1 MSLQVEG
8 LFGRADVQG
17 ISMGDVHTLFRDTQG
32 GLWAVGENKEGQC
45 GLGTPLEVIAS
56 QHRQAFHDSFRSVRD
71 AASLTTHMHASDA
84 REQRIRQ
91 HIQGLMNTSN
101 SSQQYASSYA
111 GGPGASGR

>member
-1 MSLQVEG
+1 MYV
-8 LFGRADVQG
+8 
-17 ISMGDVHTLFRDTQG
+17 G

-71 AASLTTHMHASDA
+71 AVALNTHAHADA

-91 HIQGLMNTSN
+91 RIQGLMNAPN
-101 SSQQYASSYA
+101 SGQQYASSYA
-111 GGPGASGR
+111 GASASGAR